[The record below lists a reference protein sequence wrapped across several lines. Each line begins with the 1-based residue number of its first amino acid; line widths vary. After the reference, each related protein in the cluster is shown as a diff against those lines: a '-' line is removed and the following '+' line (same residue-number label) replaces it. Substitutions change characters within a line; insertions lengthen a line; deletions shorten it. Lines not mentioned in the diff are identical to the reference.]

1 MASPRPLFGEDQDGA
16 AYMEMKFEISIPE
29 KIVKVLGY
37 RKEGMSDALKRDL
50 AAYFFEKGMLGFG
63 QARQFSGLSV
73 WDFLDL
79 LRERK
84 IPLHYDLSEYEED
97 SETVRKLTAG

>member
-1 MASPRPLFGEDQDGA
+1 
-16 AYMEMKFEISIPE
+16 MEMKCEISIPE

-37 RKEGMSDALKRDL
+37 RKEGMSDALKLDL
-50 AAYFFEKGMLGFG
+50 AAYFFEKRMLGFG

-79 LRERK
+79 LRERR

-97 SETVRKLTAG
+97 SETVGRLTAG